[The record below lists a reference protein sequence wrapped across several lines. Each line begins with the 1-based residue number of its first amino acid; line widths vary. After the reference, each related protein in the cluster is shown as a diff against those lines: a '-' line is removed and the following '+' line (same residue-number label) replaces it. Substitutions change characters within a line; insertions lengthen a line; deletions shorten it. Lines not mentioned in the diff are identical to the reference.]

1 MKTAKQSELDEEV
14 RANEVAENEV
24 AEGDGDEGDA
34 DEASGEESES
44 DGEEGSC
51 EDACEQCDGSC
62 EESDEV
68 NEPPHYLMGK
78 VQCVDAIESAVV
90 GLVGIEAF
98 LAGNVM
104 KYLWRHEWKDGS
116 KDLAKCHWYLCALM
130 EARATREAEEAT
142 PDEASDEDGSDAP
155 DEVDADDDSE
165 VGEDVDDGDESDEPK
180 SKPGMKHHE

>member
-1 MKTAKQSELDEEV
+1 MKTAKQSVLDEEV
-14 RANEVAENEV
+14 RANEGAENEV

-44 DGEEGSC
+44 DGDEGSC
-51 EDACEQCDGSC
+51 EDACDGSCDGSC

-78 VQCVDAIESAVV
+78 VQCIDAIESAVV

-98 LAGNVM
+98 LAGNVI
-104 KYLWRHEWKDGS
+104 KYVFRHEWKNGME
-116 KDLAKCHWYLCALM
+116 DLQKGHWYLCALM
-130 EARATREAEEAT
+130 EARATREAEEAA
-142 PDEASDEDGSDAP
+142 PDENDSEAP
-155 DEVDADDDSE
+155 DEVDADDDSQ

-180 SKPGMKHHE
+180 SKPGTKHHE

>member
-1 MKTAKQSELDEEV
+1 MKTAKQSVLDEVV
-14 RANEVAENEV
+14 RANEGAENEV

-34 DEASGEESES
+34 NESGESES
-44 DGEEGSC
+44 DGDEGSC

-68 NEPPHYLMGK
+68 NQPDHYLMGK

-130 EARATREAEEAT
+130 EARATREAEDDSAAGDDDSE
-142 PDEASDEDGSDAP
+142 AP
-155 DEVDADDDSE
+155 DEVDANDDSE

-180 SKPGMKHHE
+180 SKPGTKHHE

>member
-1 MKTAKQSELDEEV
+1 MKTAKQSVLDEEV
-14 RANEVAENEV
+14 RANEGAENEV

-34 DEASGEESES
+34 DEASGESES

-98 LAGNVM
+98 LAGNVI
-104 KYLWRHEWKDGS
+104 KCVFRHEWKNGMQ
-116 KDLAKCHWYLCALM
+116 DLQKAHWYLCALM
-130 EARATREAEEAT
+130 EARATREAEEADESGET
-142 PDEASDEDGSDAP
+142 SPD
-155 DEVDADDDSE
+155 DDDSQ